1 MVTLHAHLFPVP
13 FIHQMREI
21 LMPRQFTMAAFTIT
35 VGLALWTLQGLA
47 ADAPKAGAAA
57 FDGKLVLVYFKGRT
71 ADHAFTIEKARF
83 EDFHGTKMLSGVHAD
98 TGQEPDWM
106 RGRETKIAWDSVES
120 LTLYDNVEDY
130 KEAIAPYGDDAL

>member
-1 MVTLHAHLFPVP
+1 
-13 FIHQMREI
+13 
-21 LMPRQFTMAAFTIT
+21 MPRHLIVSAFAIT
-35 VGLALWTLQGLA
+35 VGLALWTLQCFA
-47 ADAPKAGAAA
+47 DDAPKEGAAA

-83 EDFHGTKMLSGVHAD
+83 EEFNGTKMLSGVHAD
-98 TGQEPDWM
+98 TDQEPDWM

-120 LTLYDNVEDY
+120 LTLYESIDDY